1 MSCPTVT
8 TIQKTE
14 CIGNS
19 LVTINSNFATL
30 KDAACDNFQQIQTLL
45 NSFVGVVS
53 YFPATT
59 APAGWLELN
68 GSAVSRTTYSNL
80 WTFANSSGN
89 ITATDASW
97 FSLSAIGRFSPGDG
111 STTFRLPNLRGTF
124 VRGSGTLNP
133 SVASGG
139 LGLYQVDAFKGH
151 RHSYAFAQGSSGG
164 IGNNYGGSGISD
176 RSGNLGNLTEL
187 EQGGSPDGQRLAGF
201 TANTGSTGSTET
213 RPHNVALLPC
223 IKY

>member
-19 LVTINSNFATL
+19 LVTINSNFASL
-30 KDAACDNFQQIQTLL
+30 KDAACDNSQQIQALL

-59 APAGWLELN
+59 APAGWLVLN
-68 GSAVSRTTYSNL
+68 GSVLSRAEYSNL
-80 WTFANSSGN
+80 WTFASNSGN
-89 ITATDASW
+89 ITTTDASW
-97 FSLSAIGRFSPGDG
+97 FSLSAVGRFSPGNG
-111 STTFRLPNLRGTF
+111 STTFRLPDLRGTF
-124 VRGSGTLNP
+124 VRSFGTLNP

-139 LGLYQVDAFKGH
+139 IGLYQADAFESHTHTGTTNTAGAH
-151 RHSYAFAQGSSGG
+151 THTACQVYPIGTQAEGG
-164 IGNNYGGSGISD
+164 PAGRLGSGA
-176 RSGNLGNLTEL
+176 T
-187 EQGGSPDGQRLAGF
+187 GSAGAHSH
-201 TANTGSTGSTET
+201 TVSLNNTGGTET
-213 RPHNVALLPC
+213 RPHNIALLPC